1 MNIENPPHLPA
12 VTADEPAWERR
23 SEIGFFSALFQTIYS
38 VLFFPKK
45 TFSNLKTTGSIF
57 SPLFFYLLLA
67 STLFITRF
75 LSQLPQVLKNPLLL
89 GPHVAETYQRHP
101 ALALTGA
108 CFFQTLSF
116 LISYIIIVFTSS
128 ALLHLGLKII
138 KSANKPFGA
147 TFRVICYVHG
157 VLCIPLIF
165 ILPLILLISTQ
176 DDLAIITEKITKI
189 VQLIIPLIIPL
200 IGFCF
205 IFIGLKN
212 VHRLSNAK
220 VLLSILMAFLL
231 LIITGCIF
239 GLMIGAK
246 KYFYPIN

>member
-1 MNIENPPHLPA
+1 MNIENLPHLPA
-12 VTADEPAWERR
+12 ATPDEPAWEQR
-23 SEIGFFSALFQTIYS
+23 SEIGFFPALFQTVYS

-75 LSQLPQVLKNPLLL
+75 LSQLPQVLNNPLLL

-108 CFFQTLSF
+108 CFLQTLFF
-116 LISYIIIVFTSS
+116 LISCTIIAFTSS
-128 ALLHLGLKII
+128 ALFHLGLKII

-147 TFRVICYVHG
+147 TFRVLCYIHG
-157 VLCIPLIF
+157 ALSVPVIF
-165 ILPLILLISTQ
+165 ILTLMISMSTQ
-176 DDLAIITEKITKI
+176 HDLAIITEKTAKV
-189 VQLIIPLIIPL
+189 VQLAIPF

-212 VHRLSNAK
+212 VHRLSTLK
-220 VLLSILMAFLL
+220 TLLSILTAFFL

-239 GLMIGAK
+239 ILIISAK